1 MVAGIKSLALNGS
14 TPDQL
19 LRDVRASL
27 ERMVRR
33 QEALLLDELIPALT
47 REGIELC
54 DWEALGRRRPDL
66 PPRGLRSAHPPGGH
80 PADRRSEP
88 SVPLHLQ
95 PLAQR
100 RASRSATARTTP
112 PASPG
117 SRCRPTWPGCCRC
130 PEGDRFIPLEQTLVA
145 FIDELFPGMDVGAP
159 CIFRVT
165 RDADL
170 ALDDDAADDLLLALQ
185 EELRRRRFLPVVR
198 LEIDSRTSEG
208 PVDRLTEELGLD
220 PDDVYRFAGP
230 LGLECLWAIHALDRP
245 ELHDEPWTP
254 LIPPAFAA
262 VEREEDASIFSVLDR
277 QDVLV
282 HHPYDSFSASV
293 EELMNEAADDPHVL
307 AIKQCLYRTSGDS
320 PVVAALVRAAEHGKQ
335 VAVLVEVTAR
345 FDEEANIGWARA
357 LEEAG
362 AHVIY
367 GLMGLKTHAKT
378 TLVVR
383 QEGDAVRLYCH
394 VGTGNYNPKT
404 ARMYEDLGVL
414 SSRPALGADVTRFF
428 NYITGFSQP
437 PHYQELVTSPG
448 GIRDRVI
455 ECIDEEAK
463 AGPDGRI
470 VIKVNGL
477 DDVAVI
483 DALYRA
489 SQAGVP
495 IDLIIR
501 GICCLRPGVPG
512 LSETI
517 RVRSIVGRFL
527 EHSRILRFGGAGG
540 RPAQLLHRVGRPP
553 PPEPRSA
560 GRGHDPGGR
569 SRRRGPARGDPR
581 AQPGRRHP
589 VVVARRGRGWHRI
602 PTVVGVATQEALEAA
617 ALERSSLLDDT
628 RRNRAVTRR
637 LGSAEGRQWSDVTHR
652 PSRTRRQCPAG
663 ESGAEARRATLAW
676 LYTAAAVILLPWI
689 VFLAVTLPRRQ
700 FDLHY
705 RAAWVGF
712 DLLLVVAITRTAY
725 MAFRVDPRVQ
735 FPATATATLLVVD
748 AWFDIT
754 TSGSRRPV
762 PRGLRPGRLRRD
774 PGRRVLD
781 LPGPLGQPA
790 GARTGRSPRRG
801 SMVPTGIG
809 RSPPPERGRRRAG
822 LSRSGRAGVR
832 LMIAVDAGHDLVG
845 QLGQDVE
852 GGQVLVDLLDPA
864 GPGDHRRDV
873 RVLGAPGDGQLGQR
887 AVELLGDRLERSHLL
902 VALGVGEHAPAATRS
917 RAGWPAIPRGPR
929 RGTCR

>member
-1 MVAGIKSLALNGS
+1 MSIEAARVTKDEVGLGAGPRFFARQLSDLDFNDRLLDLVADPDIPLLERVKFLVLFSERIDEFFQVQVAGLRRQVVAGIKNLALNGS

-19 LRDVRASL
+19 LRDVRSSL

-33 QEALLLDELIPALT
+33 QETLLLDELAPALKG
-47 REGIELC
+47 EGIELY
-54 DWEALGRRRPDL
+54 DWDSLDTADRSYLHEVFDRLIL
-66 PPRGLRSAHPPGGH
+66 PVVTPLTVDPSHPFPYISNLSLKVGVEVRNRKDGTSRFARVKVPPNVARLLPLPGG
-80 PADRRSEP
+80 
-88 SVPLHLQ
+88 Q
-95 PLAQR
+95 
-100 RASRSATARTTP
+100 
-112 PASPG
+112 
-117 SRCRPTWPGCCRC
+117 
-130 PEGDRFIPLEQTLVA
+130 RFIPLEQILIA

-198 LEIDSRTSEG
+198 LEIDSKTSEG
-208 PVDRLTEELGLD
+208 PVERLTEELGLGS
-220 PDDVYRFAGP
+220 DDVYRFSGP
-230 LGLECLWAIHALDRP
+230 LGLECLWALCALDRP

-254 LIPPAFAA
+254 LIPAAFAA
-262 VEREEDASIFSVLDR
+262 VDPEEGVSIFSVLDR

-293 EELMNEAADDPHVL
+293 EELINEAADDPHVL

-414 SSRPALGADVTRFF
+414 SSRPAIGADVTRFF

-437 PHYQELVTSPG
+437 PDYQELVTSPG

-463 AGPDGRI
+463 AGPGGRI
-470 VIKVNGL
+470 AIKVNGL
-477 DDVAVI
+477 DDVAVMN
-483 DALYRA
+483 ALYRA

-501 GICCLRPGVPG
+501 GICCLRPGVKG

-540 RPAQLLHRVGRPP
+540 RPAVYYIGSADLRRRNLDRRVEAMIPVADAEAVVQLEQILELNLVDDMQSWSLDAGGSWHRVPK
-553 PPEPRSA
+553 
-560 GRGHDPGGR
+560 
-569 SRRRGPARGDPR
+569 
-581 AQPGRRHP
+581 
-589 VVVARRGRGWHRI
+589 
-602 PTVVGVATQEALEAA
+602 VVGMATQAALEQA

-628 RRNRAVTRR
+628 RRTR
-637 LGSAEGRQWSDVTHR
+637 
-652 PSRTRRQCPAG
+652 
-663 ESGAEARRATLAW
+663 
-676 LYTAAAVILLPWI
+676 
-689 VFLAVTLPRRQ
+689 
-700 FDLHY
+700 
-705 RAAWVGF
+705 
-712 DLLLVVAITRTAY
+712 
-725 MAFRVDPRVQ
+725 
-735 FPATATATLLVVD
+735 
-748 AWFDIT
+748 
-754 TSGSRRPV
+754 
-762 PRGLRPGRLRRD
+762 
-774 PGRRVLD
+774 
-781 LPGPLGQPA
+781 
-790 GARTGRSPRRG
+790 
-801 SMVPTGIG
+801 PT
-809 RSPPPERGRRRAG
+809 P
-822 LSRSGRAGVR
+822 
-832 LMIAVDAGHDLVG
+832 
-845 QLGQDVE
+845 
-852 GGQVLVDLLDPA
+852 
-864 GPGDHRRDV
+864 
-873 RVLGAPGDGQLGQR
+873 
-887 AVELLGDRLERSHLL
+887 
-902 VALGVGEHAPAATRS
+902 
-917 RAGWPAIPRGPR
+917 
-929 RGTCR
+929 

>member
-1 MVAGIKSLALNGS
+1 MSVETVVGMEEGSGGDSEPRFFARQLSDLDFNDRLLDLVADEDLPLLERVKFLVLFSERIDEFFQVQVAGLRRQVVAGIKSLALNGS

-33 QEALLLDELIPALT
+33 QESLLVDELDPALAQ
-47 REGIELC
+47 EGIELC
-54 DWEALGRRRPDL
+54 DWETLGEKDRAYLHELFDRLILPVVTPLTVDPSHPFPYISNLSLNVGVEVRNRSDDTSRFARVKVPPNVDRLLRLPD
-66 PPRGLRSAHPPGGH
+66 
-80 PADRRSEP
+80 
-88 SVPLHLQ
+88 
-95 PLAQR
+95 
-100 RASRSATARTTP
+100 
-112 PASPG
+112 
-117 SRCRPTWPGCCRC
+117 
-130 PEGDRFIPLEQTLVA
+130 GDRFVPLEQTLVA
-145 FIDELFPGMDVGAP
+145 FIDELFPGMDVGDP

-198 LEIDSRTSEG
+198 LEIDSRTSEA
-208 PVDRLTEELGLD
+208 PVERLTEELGLG

-230 LGLECLWAIHALDRP
+230 LGLECLWSIHALDRP

-254 LIPPAFAA
+254 LIPVALTS
-262 VEREEDASIFSVLDR
+262 VEREENSSIFSVLDR

-293 EELMNEAADDPHVL
+293 EELMNESADDPHVL

-367 GLMGLKTHAKT
+367 GLMGLKTHAKA

-383 QEGDAVRLYCH
+383 QDGEAVRLYCH

-404 ARMYEDLGVL
+404 ARMYADLGVL
-414 SSRPALGADVTRFF
+414 SCREELGADVTRFF

-437 PHYQELVTSPG
+437 PRYQELVTSPG
-448 GIRDRVI
+448 GIRNRVI
-455 ECIDEEAK
+455 EAIDEQAV

-477 DDVAVI
+477 DDVAVV

-527 EHSRILRFGGAGG
+527 EHSRILRFGGGSGG
-540 RPAQLLHRVGRPP
+540 PASYYIG
-553 PPEPRSA
+553 SA
-560 GRGHDPGGR
+560 DL
-569 SRRRGPARGDPR
+569 RRRNLDRRVEAMIPVSDPESVDQLEEILR
-581 AQPGRRHP
+581 LNLEDDVQSWSLDADGHWTRVPE
-589 VVVARRGRGWHRI
+589 
-602 PTVVGVATQEALEAA
+602 VVGVSAQRSLQEA
-617 ALERSSLLDDT
+617 ALARSLAFEDALL
-628 RRNRAVTRR
+628 
-637 LGSAEGRQWSDVTHR
+637 
-652 PSRTRRQCPAG
+652 
-663 ESGAEARRATLAW
+663 
-676 LYTAAAVILLPWI
+676 
-689 VFLAVTLPRRQ
+689 
-700 FDLHY
+700 
-705 RAAWVGF
+705 
-712 DLLLVVAITRTAY
+712 
-725 MAFRVDPRVQ
+725 
-735 FPATATATLLVVD
+735 
-748 AWFDIT
+748 
-754 TSGSRRPV
+754 
-762 PRGLRPGRLRRD
+762 
-774 PGRRVLD
+774 
-781 LPGPLGQPA
+781 
-790 GARTGRSPRRG
+790 
-801 SMVPTGIG
+801 
-809 RSPPPERGRRRAG
+809 
-822 LSRSGRAGVR
+822 
-832 LMIAVDAGHDLVG
+832 
-845 QLGQDVE
+845 
-852 GGQVLVDLLDPA
+852 
-864 GPGDHRRDV
+864 
-873 RVLGAPGDGQLGQR
+873 
-887 AVELLGDRLERSHLL
+887 
-902 VALGVGEHAPAATRS
+902 ATRQ
-917 RAGWPAIPRGPR
+917 P
-929 RGTCR
+929 

>member
-1 MVAGIKSLALNGS
+1 MSVETTRGHAEGANSEADHRYFARQLSDLDFNDRLLDLVADPDIPLLERVKFLVLFSERIDEFFQVQVAGLRRQVVAGIKSLALNGS
-14 TPDQL
+14 TPDKL

-33 QEALLLDELIPALT
+33 QEDLLLNEVGPAL
-47 REGIELC
+47 RSEGIELC
-54 DWEALGRRRPDL
+54 DWDSLDTPDRSYLHEVFDRLIL
-66 PPRGLRSAHPPGGH
+66 PVVTPLTVDPSHPFPYISNLSLNVGVEVRNRN
-80 PADRRSEP
+80 DD
-88 SVPLHLQ
+88 
-95 PLAQR
+95 
-100 RASRSATARTTP
+100 TARFARVKVP
-112 PASPG
+112 PNVSRLLPLPG
-117 SRCRPTWPGCCRC
+117 
-130 PEGDRFIPLEQTLVA
+130 GDRFIPLEQTLSA
-145 FIDELFPGMDVGAP
+145 FIDELFPGMDVGEP

-208 PVDRLTEELGLD
+208 PVERLTEELGLSA
-220 PDDVYRFAGP
+220 DDVYRFAGP
-230 LGLECLWAIHALDRP
+230 LGLDCLWAIHALDRP

-254 LIPPAFAA
+254 LVPQAFAT
-262 VEREEDASIFSVLDR
+262 VEREEGSSIFSVIAR

-383 QEGDAVRLYCH
+383 QESDAVRLYCH

-404 ARMYEDLGVL
+404 ARMYEDLGIL

-437 PHYQELVTSPG
+437 PRYQELVTSPG
-448 GIRDRVI
+448 GIRDRVVDS
-455 ECIDEEAK
+455 IDEQAL

-527 EHSRILRFGGAGG
+527 EHSRILRFGGGANG
-540 RPAQLLHRVGRPP
+540 PATYYIG
-553 PPEPRSA
+553 SA
-560 GRGHDPGGR
+560 DL
-569 SRRRGPARGDPR
+569 RRRNLDRRVEAMIPVADPDAVEQLEQILQLNLADDTQSWSLQADGDW
-581 AQPGRRHP
+581 
-589 VVVARRGRGWHRI
+589 VRI
-602 PTVVGVATQEALEAA
+602 PTVVGISTQEALQVA
-617 ALERSSLLDDT
+617 ALERGSLLDDI
-628 RRNRAVTRR
+628 R
-637 LGSAEGRQWSDVTHR
+637 
-652 PSRTRRQCPAG
+652 
-663 ESGAEARRATLAW
+663 
-676 LYTAAAVILLPWI
+676 
-689 VFLAVTLPRRQ
+689 
-700 FDLHY
+700 
-705 RAAWVGF
+705 
-712 DLLLVVAITRTAY
+712 
-725 MAFRVDPRVQ
+725 
-735 FPATATATLLVVD
+735 
-748 AWFDIT
+748 
-754 TSGSRRPV
+754 
-762 PRGLRPGRLRRD
+762 
-774 PGRRVLD
+774 
-781 LPGPLGQPA
+781 
-790 GARTGRSPRRG
+790 
-801 SMVPTGIG
+801 
-809 RSPPPERGRRRAG
+809 
-822 LSRSGRAGVR
+822 
-832 LMIAVDAGHDLVG
+832 
-845 QLGQDVE
+845 
-852 GGQVLVDLLDPA
+852 
-864 GPGDHRRDV
+864 
-873 RVLGAPGDGQLGQR
+873 
-887 AVELLGDRLERSHLL
+887 
-902 VALGVGEHAPAATRS
+902 
-917 RAGWPAIPRGPR
+917 
-929 RGTCR
+929 

>member
-1 MVAGIKSLALNGS
+1 LWLTRQQVPEAAVAVWPVRPPTERPTPVWSTHPGGAEVASTPVAIVAAMSVDPSRGAQAESGHGSDSRYFARQLSDLDFNDRLLDLVDDQDVPLLEQVKFLILFSERIDEFFQVQVAGLRRQVVAGIKSLALNGS
-14 TPDQL
+14 TPEQL

-33 QEALLLDELIPALT
+33 QESLLLDQVVPALKT
-47 REGIELC
+47 AGIELC
-54 DWEALGRRRPDL
+54 DWDSLGTKDRSYLHEVFDRLIL
-66 PPRGLRSAHPPGGH
+66 PVVTPLTVDPSHPFPYISNLSLNVGVEVRNRTNDTSRFARVKVPPNVDRLLPLPG
-80 PADRRSEP
+80 
-88 SVPLHLQ
+88 
-95 PLAQR
+95 
-100 RASRSATARTTP
+100 
-112 PASPG
+112 
-117 SRCRPTWPGCCRC
+117 
-130 PEGDRFIPLEQTLVA
+130 GDRFIPLEQILIA
-145 FIDELFPGMDVGAP
+145 FIDELFPGMDVGTP
-159 CIFRVT
+159 CVFRVT

-208 PVDRLTEELGLD
+208 PVERLTEELGLG

-230 LGLECLWAIHALDRP
+230 LGLDCLWAIHALDRP
-245 ELHDEPWTP
+245 ELHDDPWTP
-254 LIPPAFAA
+254 LVPAALTT

-320 PVVAALVRAAEHGKQ
+320 PIVAALVRAAEHGKQ
-335 VAVLVEVTAR
+335 VAVLIEVTAR

-378 TLVVR
+378 ALVVR

-448 GIRDRVI
+448 GIRDRVV

-463 AGPDGRI
+463 AGPKGRI

-512 LSETI
+512 LSETVK
-517 RVRSIVGRFL
+517 VRSIVGRFL
-527 EHSRILRFGGAGG
+527 EHSRILRFGGEGN
-540 RPAQLLHRVGRPP
+540 RPATYYIG
-553 PPEPRSA
+553 SA
-560 GRGHDPGGR
+560 DL
-569 SRRRGPARGDPR
+569 RRRNLD
-581 AQPGRRHP
+581 RRVEAM
-589 VVVARRGRGWHRI
+589 VVVADPDAVVQLEEILELNLADDVQSWSLDAEGGWHRI
-602 PTVVGVATQEALEAA
+602 PTVTGVATQDALQVA
-617 ALERSSLLDDT
+617 ALKRGALHDD
-628 RRNRAVTRR
+628 
-637 LGSAEGRQWSDVTHR
+637 
-652 PSRTRRQCPAG
+652 
-663 ESGAEARRATLAW
+663 
-676 LYTAAAVILLPWI
+676 
-689 VFLAVTLPRRQ
+689 
-700 FDLHY
+700 
-705 RAAWVGF
+705 
-712 DLLLVVAITRTAY
+712 
-725 MAFRVDPRVQ
+725 
-735 FPATATATLLVVD
+735 
-748 AWFDIT
+748 
-754 TSGSRRPV
+754 
-762 PRGLRPGRLRRD
+762 LR
-774 PGRRVLD
+774 
-781 LPGPLGQPA
+781 GPLA
-790 GARTGRSPRRG
+790 
-801 SMVPTGIG
+801 
-809 RSPPPERGRRRAG
+809 
-822 LSRSGRAGVR
+822 
-832 LMIAVDAGHDLVG
+832 
-845 QLGQDVE
+845 
-852 GGQVLVDLLDPA
+852 
-864 GPGDHRRDV
+864 
-873 RVLGAPGDGQLGQR
+873 AP
-887 AVELLGDRLERSHLL
+887 
-902 VALGVGEHAPAATRS
+902 
-917 RAGWPAIPRGPR
+917 
-929 RGTCR
+929 

>member
-1 MVAGIKSLALNGS
+1 MIVEAAWGAKAGTERGSEPKYFARQLSDLDFNDRLLDLVADTDVPLLERVKFLVLFSERIDEFFQVQVAGLRRQVVAGIKTLGLNGS

-33 QEALLLDELIPALT
+33 QETLLLEELSPALKAQ
-47 REGIELC
+47 RIELC
-54 DWEALGRRRPDL
+54 DWGSLAEPDRVYLHEVFDRLIL
-66 PPRGLRSAHPPGGH
+66 PVVTPLTVDPSHPFPYISNLSLNVGVEVRNRNDDTSRFARVKVPPNVARLLRLP
-80 PADRRSEP
+80 D
-88 SVPLHLQ
+88 
-95 PLAQR
+95 
-100 RASRSATARTTP
+100 
-112 PASPG
+112 
-117 SRCRPTWPGCCRC
+117 
-130 PEGDRFIPLEQTLVA
+130 GDRFVPLEQTLVA
-145 FIDELFPGMDVGAP
+145 FIDELFPGMDVGEP

-198 LEIDSRTSEG
+198 LEVDSRTSES
-208 PVDRLTEELGLD
+208 PVERLTEELGLG

-230 LGLECLWAIHALDRP
+230 LGLDCLWAIHALDRP

-254 LIPPAFAA
+254 LIPPALTPL
-262 VEREEDASIFSVLDR
+262 EREDGASIFSVLDR

-293 EELMNEAADDPHVL
+293 QELMNEAADDPHVL

-357 LEEAG
+357 LEESG

-383 QEGDAVRLYCH
+383 QDGDAVRLYCH

-404 ARMYEDLGVL
+404 ARIYEDLGVL
-414 SSRPALGADVTRFF
+414 SSRAALGADVTRFF

-455 ECIDEEAK
+455 DCIDEQAV

-489 SQAGVP
+489 SEAGVP
-495 IDLIIR
+495 IDLILR

-512 LSETI
+512 LSDNI

-527 EHSRILRFGGAGG
+527 EHSRILRFGGGANG
-540 RPAQLLHRVGRPP
+540 PATYYIGSADLRRRNLDRRVEAMIPVGDPDAVVQLEEILQLNLADDTQSWSLDPDGKWHRVK
-553 PPEPRSA
+553 
-560 GRGHDPGGR
+560 
-569 SRRRGPARGDPR
+569 
-581 AQPGRRHP
+581 
-589 VVVARRGRGWHRI
+589 
-602 PTVVGVATQEALEAA
+602 TVQGVATQEALQVA
-617 ALERSSLLDDT
+617 ALARSLGADDPL
-628 RRNRAVTRR
+628 RV
-637 LGSAEGRQWSDVTHR
+637 L
-652 PSRTRRQCPAG
+652 PSR
-663 ESGAEARRATLAW
+663 
-676 LYTAAAVILLPWI
+676 
-689 VFLAVTLPRRQ
+689 
-700 FDLHY
+700 
-705 RAAWVGF
+705 
-712 DLLLVVAITRTAY
+712 
-725 MAFRVDPRVQ
+725 
-735 FPATATATLLVVD
+735 
-748 AWFDIT
+748 
-754 TSGSRRPV
+754 
-762 PRGLRPGRLRRD
+762 
-774 PGRRVLD
+774 
-781 LPGPLGQPA
+781 
-790 GARTGRSPRRG
+790 
-801 SMVPTGIG
+801 
-809 RSPPPERGRRRAG
+809 
-822 LSRSGRAGVR
+822 
-832 LMIAVDAGHDLVG
+832 
-845 QLGQDVE
+845 
-852 GGQVLVDLLDPA
+852 
-864 GPGDHRRDV
+864 
-873 RVLGAPGDGQLGQR
+873 
-887 AVELLGDRLERSHLL
+887 
-902 VALGVGEHAPAATRS
+902 
-917 RAGWPAIPRGPR
+917 
-929 RGTCR
+929 

>member
-1 MVAGIKSLALNGS
+1 MSVETLRGEPCGADGDPESRYFARQLSDLDFNDRLLDLVADVGIPLLERVKFLVLFSERIDEFFQVQVAGLRRQVVAGIKSLGLNGS

-19 LRDVRASL
+19 LADVRASL

-33 QEALLLDELIPALT
+33 QESLLLDEVDPALKK
-47 REGIELC
+47 EGIELC
-54 DWEALGRRRPDL
+54 DWDSLSEDEHAYLHEVFERLILPVVTPLTVDPSHPFPYISNLSLNVGVEVRNRNDDTSRFARVKVPPNVDRLLALPD
-66 PPRGLRSAHPPGGH
+66 
-80 PADRRSEP
+80 
-88 SVPLHLQ
+88 
-95 PLAQR
+95 
-100 RASRSATARTTP
+100 
-112 PASPG
+112 
-117 SRCRPTWPGCCRC
+117 
-130 PEGDRFIPLEQTLVA
+130 GDRFVPLEQTLVA
-145 FIDELFPGMDVGAP
+145 FIGELFPGMDVGAP
-159 CIFRVT
+159 CVFRVT

-208 PVDRLTEELGLD
+208 PVERLTEELGLG

-230 LGLECLWAIHALDRP
+230 LGLDCLWALHALDRP
-245 ELHDEPWTP
+245 ELHDVPWTP
-254 LIPPAFAA
+254 LVPHLLTS
-262 VEREEDASIFSVLDR
+262 VEREEDSSIFSVLAR

-437 PHYQELVTSPG
+437 PRYHELVTSPG
-448 GIRDRVI
+448 GIRDRVVD
-455 ECIDEEAK
+455 CIDEQAV
-463 AGPDGRI
+463 AGPEGRI

-477 DDVAVI
+477 DDLAVI

-527 EHSRILRFGGAGG
+527 EHSRILRFGGGSNG
-540 RPAQLLHRVGRPP
+540 PATYYIG
-553 PPEPRSA
+553 SA
-560 GRGHDPGGR
+560 DL
-569 SRRRGPARGDPR
+569 RRRNLDRRVEAMIPVADPD
-581 AQPGRRHP
+581 A
-589 VVVARRGRGWHRI
+589 VVQLEEILQLNLADDLQSWSLAADGSWHRI
-602 PTVVGVATQEALEAA
+602 PTVVGVSTQHALQVA
-617 ALERSSLLDDT
+617 ALARSSLLDD
-628 RRNRAVTRR
+628 RR
-637 LGSAEGRQWSDVTHR
+637 
-652 PSRTRRQCPAG
+652 
-663 ESGAEARRATLAW
+663 
-676 LYTAAAVILLPWI
+676 
-689 VFLAVTLPRRQ
+689 
-700 FDLHY
+700 
-705 RAAWVGF
+705 
-712 DLLLVVAITRTAY
+712 
-725 MAFRVDPRVQ
+725 
-735 FPATATATLLVVD
+735 
-748 AWFDIT
+748 
-754 TSGSRRPV
+754 
-762 PRGLRPGRLRRD
+762 
-774 PGRRVLD
+774 
-781 LPGPLGQPA
+781 
-790 GARTGRSPRRG
+790 
-801 SMVPTGIG
+801 
-809 RSPPPERGRRRAG
+809 
-822 LSRSGRAGVR
+822 
-832 LMIAVDAGHDLVG
+832 
-845 QLGQDVE
+845 
-852 GGQVLVDLLDPA
+852 
-864 GPGDHRRDV
+864 
-873 RVLGAPGDGQLGQR
+873 
-887 AVELLGDRLERSHLL
+887 
-902 VALGVGEHAPAATRS
+902 
-917 RAGWPAIPRGPR
+917 
-929 RGTCR
+929 

>member
-1 MVAGIKSLALNGS
+1 MSVDIVRGPRDELGPDADPRFFARQLSDLDFNDRLLDLVADPDVPLLERVKFLVLFSERIDEFFQVQVAGLRRQVVAGIKNLALNGS
-14 TPDQL
+14 TPDKL
-19 LRDVRASL
+19 LRDVRESL

-33 QEALLLDELIPALT
+33 QEHLLLEELTPALR

-54 DWEALGRRRPDL
+54 DWGTLDA
-66 PPRGLRSAHPPGGH
+66 
-80 PADRRSEP
+80 ADRSYLHEVFDRLILPVVTPLTVDP
-88 SVPLHLQ
+88 SHPFPYISNLSLNVGVEVRNRKDDTSRFARVKVPPNVARLL
-95 PLAQR
+95 PL
-100 RASRSATARTTP
+100 
-112 PASPG
+112 PG
-117 SRCRPTWPGCCRC
+117 
-130 PEGDRFIPLEQTLVA
+130 GDRFIPLEQALVA
-145 FIDELFPGMDVGAP
+145 FVDELFPGMDVGAP

-198 LEIDSRTSEG
+198 LEIDSRTSEA
-208 PVDRLTEELGLD
+208 PVERLTEELGLG
-220 PDDVYRFAGP
+220 PDDVYRFGGP

-245 ELHDEPWTP
+245 SLHDEPWTP
-254 LIPPAFAA
+254 LIPQAFAT
-262 VEREEDASIFSVLDR
+262 VEREEDANIFSVLDR

-383 QEGDAVRLYCH
+383 QDGDAVRLYCH

-437 PHYQELVTSPG
+437 PDYQELVTSPG
-448 GIRDRVI
+448 GIRDKVL
-455 ECIDEEAK
+455 ECINAEAN
-463 AGPDGRI
+463 AGRDGRI

-489 SQAGVP
+489 SQVGVAV
-495 IDLIIR
+495 DLIIR

-527 EHSRILRFGGAGG
+527 EHSRILRFGGSAG
-540 RPAQLLHRVGRPP
+540 RPATYYIG
-553 PPEPRSA
+553 SA
-560 GRGHDPGGR
+560 DL
-569 SRRRGPARGDPR
+569 RRRNLDRRVEAMIPVADPDAV
-581 AQPGRRHP
+581 AQLEEILELNLADDRQSWSLDADGS
-589 VVVARRGRGWHRI
+589 WHRI
-602 PTVVGVATQEALEAA
+602 PTVVGVATQEALEVS
-617 ALERSSLLDDT
+617 ALERSSFLDD
-628 RRNRAVTRR
+628 
-637 LGSAEGRQWSDVTHR
+637 S
-652 PSRTRRQCPAG
+652 
-663 ESGAEARRATLAW
+663 RRA
-676 LYTAAAVILLPWI
+676 
-689 VFLAVTLPRRQ
+689 
-700 FDLHY
+700 
-705 RAAWVGF
+705 RA
-712 DLLLVVAITRTAY
+712 
-725 MAFRVDPRVQ
+725 
-735 FPATATATLLVVD
+735 
-748 AWFDIT
+748 T
-754 TSGSRRPV
+754 TG
-762 PRGLRPGRLRRD
+762 
-774 PGRRVLD
+774 
-781 LPGPLGQPA
+781 
-790 GARTGRSPRRG
+790 
-801 SMVPTGIG
+801 
-809 RSPPPERGRRRAG
+809 
-822 LSRSGRAGVR
+822 
-832 LMIAVDAGHDLVG
+832 
-845 QLGQDVE
+845 
-852 GGQVLVDLLDPA
+852 
-864 GPGDHRRDV
+864 
-873 RVLGAPGDGQLGQR
+873 
-887 AVELLGDRLERSHLL
+887 
-902 VALGVGEHAPAATRS
+902 
-917 RAGWPAIPRGPR
+917 
-929 RGTCR
+929 

>member
-1 MVAGIKSLALNGS
+1 VWSANLGVPEVVSTPVAIVASMSVDPARGAQADSGHGSDSKYFARQLSDLDFNDRLLDLVDDPDVPLLEQVKFLILFSERIDEFFQVQVAGLRRQVVAGIKSLALNGS
-14 TPDQL
+14 TPEQL
-19 LRDVRASL
+19 LCDVRASL

-33 QEALLLDELIPALT
+33 QESLLLDQVVPALKT
-47 REGIELC
+47 AGIELC
-54 DWEALGRRRPDL
+54 DWDSLGAKDRSYLHEVFDRLIL
-66 PPRGLRSAHPPGGH
+66 PVVTPLTVDPSHPFPYISNLSLNVGVEVRNRTNDTSRFARVKVPPNVDRLLPLPG
-80 PADRRSEP
+80 
-88 SVPLHLQ
+88 
-95 PLAQR
+95 
-100 RASRSATARTTP
+100 
-112 PASPG
+112 
-117 SRCRPTWPGCCRC
+117 
-130 PEGDRFIPLEQTLVA
+130 GDRFIPLEQILMA
-145 FIDELFPGMDVGAP
+145 FIHELFPGMDVGTP
-159 CIFRVT
+159 CVFRVT

-198 LEIDSRTSEG
+198 LEIDTRTSEG
-208 PVDRLTEELGLD
+208 PVERLTEELGLG

-230 LGLECLWAIHALDRP
+230 LGLDCLWAIHALDRP
-245 ELHDEPWTP
+245 ELHDDPWTP
-254 LIPPAFAA
+254 LVPAALTT
-262 VEREEDASIFSVLDR
+262 VEREDDASIFSVLDR

-320 PVVAALVRAAEHGKQ
+320 PIVAALVRAAEHGKQ
-335 VAVLVEVTAR
+335 VAVLIEVTAR

-378 TLVVR
+378 ALVVR

-448 GIRDRVI
+448 GIRDRVV

-512 LSETI
+512 LSETV

-527 EHSRILRFGGAGG
+527 EHSRILRFGGEGN
-540 RPAQLLHRVGRPP
+540 RPATYYIG
-553 PPEPRSA
+553 SA
-560 GRGHDPGGR
+560 DL
-569 SRRRGPARGDPR
+569 RRRNLD
-581 AQPGRRHP
+581 RRVEAM
-589 VVVARRGRGWHRI
+589 VVVADPEAVIQLEEILELNLADDVQSWSLDADGGWHRI
-602 PTVVGVATQEALEAA
+602 PTVNGVATQDALQVA
-617 ALERSSLLDDT
+617 ALKRGAIRDD
-628 RRNRAVTRR
+628 
-637 LGSAEGRQWSDVTHR
+637 
-652 PSRTRRQCPAG
+652 
-663 ESGAEARRATLAW
+663 
-676 LYTAAAVILLPWI
+676 
-689 VFLAVTLPRRQ
+689 
-700 FDLHY
+700 
-705 RAAWVGF
+705 
-712 DLLLVVAITRTAY
+712 
-725 MAFRVDPRVQ
+725 
-735 FPATATATLLVVD
+735 
-748 AWFDIT
+748 
-754 TSGSRRPV
+754 
-762 PRGLRPGRLRRD
+762 LR
-774 PGRRVLD
+774 
-781 LPGPLGQPA
+781 GPLA
-790 GARTGRSPRRG
+790 
-801 SMVPTGIG
+801 
-809 RSPPPERGRRRAG
+809 
-822 LSRSGRAGVR
+822 
-832 LMIAVDAGHDLVG
+832 
-845 QLGQDVE
+845 
-852 GGQVLVDLLDPA
+852 
-864 GPGDHRRDV
+864 
-873 RVLGAPGDGQLGQR
+873 AP
-887 AVELLGDRLERSHLL
+887 
-902 VALGVGEHAPAATRS
+902 
-917 RAGWPAIPRGPR
+917 
-929 RGTCR
+929 

>member
-1 MVAGIKSLALNGS
+1 MSVDAVRGSQMYAGPGSDSRYFARQLSDLDFNDRLLDLVDDAGIPLLERVKFLVLFSERIDEFFQVQVAGLRRQVVAGIKSLALNGS
-14 TPDQL
+14 TPEQL
-19 LRDVRASL
+19 LGDVRASL

-33 QEALLLDELIPALT
+33 QEYLLLDRLSPELEN
-47 REGIELC
+47 EGIELC
-54 DWEALGRRRPDL
+54 EWEALDAEDRTYLHDVFDRMIL
-66 PPRGLRSAHPPGGH
+66 PVVTPLTVDPSHPFPYISNLSLNVGVEVRNRKDGTSRFARVKVPPNVDRLLRLPG
-80 PADRRSEP
+80 
-88 SVPLHLQ
+88 
-95 PLAQR
+95 
-100 RASRSATARTTP
+100 
-112 PASPG
+112 
-117 SRCRPTWPGCCRC
+117 
-130 PEGDRFIPLEQTLVA
+130 GDRFIPLEQTLIA
-145 FIDELFPGMDVGAP
+145 FLDELFPGMDVGAP

-198 LEIDSRTSEG
+198 LEVDSRTSEA
-208 PVDRLTEELGLD
+208 PVERLTEELGLG

-230 LGLECLWAIHALDRP
+230 LGLNCLWAVHALDRP

-254 LIPPAFAA
+254 LVPAALTT
-262 VEREEDASIFSVLDR
+262 VEREEDASIFAVLDR

-293 EELMNEAADDPHVL
+293 EEMMNEAADDPHVL

-383 QEGDAVRLYCH
+383 QKGDAVRLYCH

-404 ARMYEDLGVL
+404 ARMYEDLGIL
-414 SSRPALGADVTRFF
+414 SCRPALGADVTRFF

-448 GIRDRVI
+448 GIRDRVV
-455 ECIDEEAK
+455 ECIDKEAE

-517 RVRSIVGRFL
+517 TVRSIVGRFL
-527 EHSRILRFGGAGG
+527 EHSRILRFGGEAG
-540 RPAQLLHRVGRPP
+540 RPASYYIG
-553 PPEPRSA
+553 SA
-560 GRGHDPGGR
+560 DL
-569 SRRRGPARGDPR
+569 RRRNLDRRVEAMIPVGDPDAV
-581 AQPGRRHP
+581 AQLEEVLELNLADDMQSWSLAADGS
-589 VVVARRGRGWHRI
+589 WHRI
-602 PTVVGVATQEALEAA
+602 PTVIGVATQRALEVA
-617 ALERSSLLDDT
+617 ALKRGALPDD
-628 RRNRAVTRR
+628 
-637 LGSAEGRQWSDVTHR
+637 G
-652 PSRTRRQCPAG
+652 
-663 ESGAEARRATLAW
+663 
-676 LYTAAAVILLPWI
+676 
-689 VFLAVTLPRRQ
+689 
-700 FDLHY
+700 
-705 RAAWVGF
+705 
-712 DLLLVVAITRTAY
+712 
-725 MAFRVDPRVQ
+725 
-735 FPATATATLLVVD
+735 
-748 AWFDIT
+748 
-754 TSGSRRPV
+754 
-762 PRGLRPGRLRRD
+762 
-774 PGRRVLD
+774 
-781 LPGPLGQPA
+781 
-790 GARTGRSPRRG
+790 
-801 SMVPTGIG
+801 
-809 RSPPPERGRRRAG
+809 
-822 LSRSGRAGVR
+822 
-832 LMIAVDAGHDLVG
+832 
-845 QLGQDVE
+845 
-852 GGQVLVDLLDPA
+852 
-864 GPGDHRRDV
+864 
-873 RVLGAPGDGQLGQR
+873 
-887 AVELLGDRLERSHLL
+887 
-902 VALGVGEHAPAATRS
+902 
-917 RAGWPAIPRGPR
+917 RGPR
-929 RGTCR
+929 P

>member
-1 MVAGIKSLALNGS
+1 MSVEIVRGAHDGVEPDAEPRYFARQLSDLDFNDRLLDLVADPGVPLLERVKFLVLFSERIDEFFQVQVAGLRRQVVAGIKSLALNNS

-19 LRDVRASL
+19 LHDVRASL

-33 QEALLLDELIPALT
+33 QERLLLDEVSPALKGE
-47 REGIELC
+47 RIELC
-54 DWEALGRRRPDL
+54 DWDSLDGGDQAYLHEVFDRLIL
-66 PPRGLRSAHPPGGH
+66 PVVTPLTVDPSHPFPYISNLSLNVGVEVRNRKDDTSRFARVKVPPNVARLLPLPG
-80 PADRRSEP
+80 
-88 SVPLHLQ
+88 
-95 PLAQR
+95 
-100 RASRSATARTTP
+100 
-112 PASPG
+112 
-117 SRCRPTWPGCCRC
+117 
-130 PEGDRFIPLEQTLVA
+130 GDRFIPLEQTLVA
-145 FIDELFPGMDVGAP
+145 FIDELFPGMEVGAP
-159 CIFRVT
+159 CVFRVT

-198 LEIDSRTSEG
+198 LEVDSRTSEG
-208 PVDRLTEELGLD
+208 PVERLTEELGLSA
-220 PDDVYRFAGP
+220 DDVYRFAGP

-245 ELHDEPWTP
+245 ELHDEPWSP
-254 LIPPAFAA
+254 LIPAAFAS
-262 VEREEDASIFSVLDR
+262 VDREEDGSLFAVLDR

-293 EELMNEAADDPHVL
+293 EELIKEAADDPHVL

-470 VIKVNGL
+470 AIKVNGL

-501 GICCLRPGVPG
+501 GICCLRPGVPE
-512 LSETI
+512 LSETV

-527 EHSRILRFGGAGG
+527 EHSRILRFGGAAG
-540 RPAQLLHRVGRPP
+540 RPAHYYIG
-553 PPEPRSA
+553 SA
-560 GRGHDPGGR
+560 DL
-569 SRRRGPARGDPR
+569 RRRNLD
-581 AQPGRRHP
+581 RRVEAMIP
-589 VVVARRGRGWHRI
+589 VADADAVVQLEEILELNLADDTHAWSLADDGTWHRI
-602 PTVVGVATQEALEAA
+602 PTVVGVSAQDALALA
-617 ALERSSLLDDT
+617 ALERSSLLDD
-628 RRNRAVTRR
+628 
-637 LGSAEGRQWSDVTHR
+637 S
-652 PSRTRRQCPAG
+652 
-663 ESGAEARRATLAW
+663 
-676 LYTAAAVILLPWI
+676 
-689 VFLAVTLPRRQ
+689 
-700 FDLHY
+700 
-705 RAAWVGF
+705 
-712 DLLLVVAITRTAY
+712 
-725 MAFRVDPRVQ
+725 
-735 FPATATATLLVVD
+735 
-748 AWFDIT
+748 
-754 TSGSRRPV
+754 
-762 PRGLRPGRLRRD
+762 
-774 PGRRVLD
+774 RRVL
-781 LPGPLGQPA
+781 P
-790 GARTGRSPRRG
+790 SP
-801 SMVPTGIG
+801 
-809 RSPPPERGRRRAG
+809 
-822 LSRSGRAGVR
+822 
-832 LMIAVDAGHDLVG
+832 
-845 QLGQDVE
+845 
-852 GGQVLVDLLDPA
+852 
-864 GPGDHRRDV
+864 
-873 RVLGAPGDGQLGQR
+873 
-887 AVELLGDRLERSHLL
+887 
-902 VALGVGEHAPAATRS
+902 
-917 RAGWPAIPRGPR
+917 
-929 RGTCR
+929 